1 MLALFI
7 WKDQK
12 KQLELPEAKASI
24 WPGIPPMCPTID
36 HGTLVPSAFHGAA
49 PVHFLQNGSWPLQLF
64 TESTTL
70 ISQALIVIIYSHPPV
85 LRNCLPEHIIF
96 FFFLQGAVP
105 IPEQALFF
113 CLKPSYLPGP
123 SCQFQGQAWWI
134 KLVLAII
141 TQGWF
146 DFLGNPLAWYCPV
159 CVIPTNSISIG
170 CWQMLQRVGGG
181 CCNQIHSG
189 NTEKN
194 KLNMCH

>member
-1 MLALFI
+1 MEHSCHLPFTGQPLPTFYRMDPGLCSCSLKAWLWFHRLWLLSFI
-7 WKDQK
+7 PN
-12 KQLELPEAKASI
+12 LL
-24 WPGIPPMCPTID
+24 CL
-36 HGTLVPSAFHGAA
+36 GTVYL
-49 PVHFLQNGSWPLQLF
+49 
-64 TESTTL
+64 ST
-70 ISQALIVIIYSHPPV
+70 S
-85 LRNCLPEHIIF
+85 F

-181 CCNQIHSG
+181 CCNQYILETLRKT
-189 NTEKN
+189 N
-194 KLNMCH
+194 